1 MKKTIGVT
9 MNGTALI
16 APGAFLWI
24 TYQVQAAQ
32 TDPALNMWFVLVAVL
47 AIAFLIATCLYERR
61 RFMANSRNAHSA
73 PLPYPSEEP
82 GGDKMF
88 PIEIRRNLK
97 YKSGSEEPRYFL
109 EVDLN
114 EAVPNRSATLP
125 VYWQPN
131 ITDPVLKEV
140 YFTEVGGVRIEKG
153 NLTKLVDAVPEAI
166 RALVINNTLPYYLI
180 TLPNGARMPFYLVN
194 GRLQTTI
201 GSIVVSDSEIEEL
214 SGGDIGEV
222 YYKLSKH
229 LISNKI
235 VKNMSEAT
243 VSIFLWRDLKAYSPA
258 FAFRDDNDKVWVP
271 IFSHGKAE
279 LNYDVINQPSKI
291 LRVEGLFS
299 LRKEVIASLISTKA
313 ISSPYSMYMDQV
325 TDELWSEMKKMLKPL
340 DQYFVC
346 ETEAGQKLEIST
358 YEILTYTLTNELI
371 AASRPRI
378 FFGQDLEQL
387 RSEVT
392 EDLKK
397 ERLIRSSTSLRI
409 EKRRR

>member
-1 MKKTIGVT
+1 MKKTTGVT

-24 TYQVQAAQ
+24 AYQVQAAQ
-32 TDPALNMWFVLVAVL
+32 TDPAPNIWFGLVAAL
-47 AIAFLIATCLYERR
+47 AIAFLITTCLYERR

-109 EVDLN
+109 EIDLN
-114 EAVPNRSATLP
+114 AAVPNRTAMLP

-140 YFTEVGGVRIEKG
+140 YFTEVGGLRIEKG
-153 NLTKLVDAVPEAI
+153 NLTKLVDAVPGAI
-166 RALVINNTLPYYLI
+166 RALVVNNTLPYYLI
-180 TLPNGARMPFYLVN
+180 TLPNGARMPFYLVD

-201 GSIVVSDSEIEEL
+201 GSIAVSDGDIEEL
-214 SGGDIGEV
+214 SGGDVGEV
-222 YYKLSKH
+222 YYKLSRH

-235 VKNMSEAT
+235 IKSGSEVT
-243 VSIFLWRDLKAYSPA
+243 VSIFLWRDLKAYPPA
-258 FAFRDDNDKVWVP
+258 FAFRDGNDRVWVP
-271 IFSHGKAE
+271 IFSHGKGE

-291 LRVEGLFS
+291 LRVEDLFS
-299 LRKEVIASLISTKA
+299 LRKEVITSLISTKA
-313 ISSPYSMYMDQV
+313 ISSPYSVYMDQV
-325 TDELWSEMKKMLKPL
+325 ADEVWSEMRKMVKPL
-340 DQYFVC
+340 DQHFVC

-358 YEILTYTLTNELI
+358 YEILTSTLTNELI

-397 ERLIRSSTSLRI
+397 ERLVRSSTSLRI